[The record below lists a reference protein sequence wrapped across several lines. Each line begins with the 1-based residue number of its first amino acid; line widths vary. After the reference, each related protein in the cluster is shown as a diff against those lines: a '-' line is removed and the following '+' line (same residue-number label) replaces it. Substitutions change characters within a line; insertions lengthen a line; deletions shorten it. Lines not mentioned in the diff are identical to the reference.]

1 MRKRIVSALFFL
13 AAAGAGTLPTGWK
26 AIKDSKG
33 LCQIA
38 VPANWTPGAEN
49 TGSAVFQ
56 DASVA
61 IAVVTSQPGQ
71 TFRPLSDTMLKW
83 MNVPKDKVFENS
95 ATRVFYQD
103 RTGHDASEPS
113 ALSAMVPGKGGACS
127 SRVVFLSTVP
137 EETVKKIALSVG
149 PVE

>member
-1 MRKRIVSALFFL
+1 MVSTLFFL
-13 AAAGAGTLPTGWK
+13 AAPLAGTIPAGWK
-26 AIKDSKG
+26 AIRDSKG

-38 VPANWTPGAEN
+38 VPANWTAGAEN

-71 TFRPLSDTMLKW
+71 TFKPLSDSILKW
-83 MNVPKDKVFENS
+83 MNIPKDKVFENS

-103 RTGHDASEPS
+103 RTGRDASEPS
-113 ALSAMVPGKGGACS
+113 ALSAMVPVKGGACS
-127 SRVVFLSTVP
+127 SRVVFLATVP

-149 PVE
+149 PAE

>member
-1 MRKRIVSALFFL
+1 MVPALSFL
-13 AAAGAGTLPTGWK
+13 VAAAAAGSIPEGWK

-33 LCQIA
+33 LCRIA
-38 VPANWTPGAEN
+38 VPADWTAGAEN

-71 TFRPLSDTMLKW
+71 TYRPLSDAMLKL
-83 MNVPKDKVFENS
+83 MNIPKEKLFENS
-95 ATRVFYQD
+95 ATRLFYKD
-103 RTGHDASEPS
+103 RTGRDASEPS
-113 ALSAMVPGKGGACS
+113 ALSVMTPGKGGACS
-127 SRVVFLSTVP
+127 SRVVFLSSVP
-137 EETVKKIALSVG
+137 EETAKKIALSVG